1 MACTVGEGLCALPAV
16 IWAAGTTSS
25 ATIATKAAVPRPA
38 HASRTSF
45 FRLSFLAFTPEAIL
59 SAIPGVGFKLSGRF
73 SGSQPFIKA
82 S

>member
-1 MACTVGEGLCALPAV
+1 MAGEGACSTV
-16 IWAAGTTSS
+16 RWAAGRTSS

-45 FRLSFLAFTPEAIL
+45 FRLSFLAFTPEMIL
-59 SAIPGVGFKLSGRF
+59 SANPGVGAKPSWL

>member
-1 MACTVGEGLCALPAV
+1 M
-16 IWAAGTTSS
+16 
-25 ATIATKAAVPRPA
+25 ATKAAPPRPA

-45 FRLSFLAFTPEAIL
+45 FRLSFLAFTPEMIL
-59 SAIPGVGFKLSGRF
+59 SANPGVGAKPSWF